1 MFIIYLGK
9 KLKLGPDFAL
19 YQFPEIDIKHKTLEK
34 QDKIQE
40 NICCKYGKQA
50 LVYYY
55 LKRSCKQSKCSE
67 DQNTILF
74 AIVFPKSIDQ

>member
-34 QDKIQE
+34 
-40 NICCKYGKQA
+40 
-50 LVYYY
+50 
-55 LKRSCKQSKCSE
+55 
-67 DQNTILF
+67 
-74 AIVFPKSIDQ
+74 

>member
-40 NICCKYGKQA
+40 NICITWE
-50 LVYYY
+50 
-55 LKRSCKQSKCSE
+55 KR
-67 DQNTILF
+67 
-74 AIVFPKSIDQ
+74 KSFINKT